1 MKDQIKKV
9 NFILLQTEI
18 EKNILLANL
27 IELELAGKVDFNIK
41 KILRLLVKFSLYT
54 NLKF

>member
-1 MKDQIKKV
+1 
-9 NFILLQTEI
+9 
-18 EKNILLANL
+18 L